1 MHPPNTLG
9 QTLLVLYEIRDSANS
24 LPSFVCAGNMGGNSC
39 GVLICCPWVSNLVE
53 SFMMQVQVQV
63 QVNC

>member
-1 MHPPNTLG
+1 
-9 QTLLVLYEIRDSANS
+9 
-24 LPSFVCAGNMGGNSC
+24 MGGNSC